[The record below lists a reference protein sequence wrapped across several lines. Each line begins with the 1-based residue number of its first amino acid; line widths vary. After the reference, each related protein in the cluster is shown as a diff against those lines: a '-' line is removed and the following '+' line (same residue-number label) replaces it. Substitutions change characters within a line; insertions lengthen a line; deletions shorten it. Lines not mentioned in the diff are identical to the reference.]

1 MATFKTYH
9 YSSGKS
15 YWERL
20 LGSILF
26 LGLMVLMFYL
36 FFQLYKLL
44 WYGVPLLIIALLILD
59 RRVLWAHFK
68 SLADQLSSN
77 FLAGM
82 AGALVNL
89 LGLPFVLI
97 GLLLKSWIFKKFG
110 KLSQEQN
117 TSQNTD
123 GYTQYEEVD
132 SKPNSG
138 NQTRLRK
145 SEIDHRYDDLFE

>member
-1 MATFKTYH
+1 MGTFKTYH

-26 LGLMVLMFYL
+26 LGLMVLLFYL

-44 WYGVPLLIIALLILD
+44 WFAVPIFIIVLLILD

-68 SLADQLSSN
+68 SLADQISNN
-77 FLAGM
+77 FLAGL

-97 GLLLKSWIFKKFG
+97 GLILKSWIFKKFG
-110 KLSQEQN
+110 KLSQDQN
-117 TSQNTD
+117 PRQSGETYTS
-123 GYTQYEEVD
+123 YEEVE
-132 SKPNSG
+132 SLPNQSSTSR
-138 NQTRLRK
+138 QRK
-145 SEIDHRYDDLFE
+145 AELDHRYDDLFE